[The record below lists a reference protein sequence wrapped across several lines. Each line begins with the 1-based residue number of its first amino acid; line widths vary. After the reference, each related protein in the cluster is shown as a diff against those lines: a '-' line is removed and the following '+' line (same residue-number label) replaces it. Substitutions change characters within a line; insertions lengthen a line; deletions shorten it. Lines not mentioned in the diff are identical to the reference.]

1 MVEEQDCCAG
11 PLGVSAWTH
20 RARDTESPTRPQSET
35 KGLRSRRRVDPRVS
49 IVVLVLLS
57 VIAFAA
63 PSRWVILG
71 AIAMDAVL
79 LVWCGRPKLA
89 LCWLVGYAA
98 MNAICYGC
106 IAAGPALSP
115 FGACFLYMS
124 KIVPAA
130 MFASAMI
137 SSTRT
142 GELAY
147 GLQSFG
153 IPSRVT
159 VATCVALRFFPAIG
173 REARSVRE
181 AMALRNERF
190 SLARALRHPGE
201 LFECFIVPFVHR
213 VSIVADELGDAITC
227 RGADTSRRRTSYY
240 AMRLGAADC
249 IVLLVLAMLLA
260 LTIAGRMG

>member
-1 MVEEQDCCAG
+1 
-11 PLGVSAWTH
+11 
-20 RARDTESPTRPQSET
+20 
-35 KGLRSRRRVDPRVS
+35 
-49 IVVLVLLS
+49 
-57 VIAFAA
+57 
-63 PSRWVILG
+63 
-71 AIAMDAVL
+71 
-79 LVWCGRPKLA
+79 
-89 LCWLVGYAA
+89 

-106 IAAGPALSP
+106 IAAGPAFSP

-137 SSTRT
+137 SSTHT

-260 LTIAGRMG
+260 LTIAGQMG